1 MSPEGEESDFIK
13 KREKDS
19 PKKHQGPII
28 GETLVQG
35 PTVRGDSVRPF
46 IEAVAVAVKVA
57 QEEIANSE
65 VPPEYQQGVKN
76 YFGRLD
82 EVAKEVGSSGAG
94 EK

>member
-1 MSPEGEESDFIK
+1 MSPESEESDFIK

-35 PTVRGDSVRPF
+35 STVRGEYRAKFV
-46 IEAVAVAVKVA
+46 EAVAVAAKTA

-65 VPPEYQQGVKN
+65 VPPEHQEAVKK
-76 YFGRLD
+76 YFGRLKQHAD
-82 EVAKEVGSSGAG
+82 EVGSSGSG